1 MRDIPEIK
9 NWRRLDSRISLSGQP
24 TEIQLAQIQKSGV
37 THIINLGPHAD
48 KGALKNEAGTVAEL
62 GMTYIYIPV
71 DFENPTNEDYK
82 SFCNVLEQNVDTP
95 IHVHCIYN
103 ARVSAFFHRYAQD
116 GRGFSETET
125 FALMDG
131 IWRPGGIWAKF
142 IDDKEALDLP
152 NRYSGYDY

>member
-1 MRDIPEIK
+1 M
-9 NWRRLDSRISLSGQP
+9 
-24 TEIQLAQIQKSGV
+24 
-37 THIINLGPHAD
+37 
-48 KGALKNEAGTVAEL
+48 
-62 GMTYIYIPV
+62 
-71 DFENPTNEDYK
+71 
-82 SFCNVLEQNVDTP
+82 DTP